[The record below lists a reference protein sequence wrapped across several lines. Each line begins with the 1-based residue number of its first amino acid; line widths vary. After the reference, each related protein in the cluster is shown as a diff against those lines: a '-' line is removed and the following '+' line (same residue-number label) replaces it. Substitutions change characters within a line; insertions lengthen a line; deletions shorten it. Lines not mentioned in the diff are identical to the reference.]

1 MEIYWEHVTRLFKH
15 AFRVRTAE
23 HIVCLAWEKWK
34 KPNKTAY
41 ILRVHTHG
49 LLMCFRHFD
58 HFLCMSIKFLTKNT
72 FSSQEENLLLAM
84 FRRLASRDS
93 LVGQVFATFATFFYS
108 FQQLPKYSKYMQ
120 FSASSCFQEFY
131 IATFCNFFDFYVPI
145 FTAIFIKY
153 CAKCNSVIKKKY
165 YKTISV

>member
-108 FQQLPKYSKYMQ
+108 FLNTQNICSSVLRAVSRNFILQL
-120 FSASSCFQEFY
+120 F
-131 IATFCNFFDFYVPI
+131 ATFSI
-145 FTAIFIKY
+145 FTCQFLLQFLSSIAQ
-153 CAKCNSVIKKKY
+153 NV
-165 YKTISV
+165 TV